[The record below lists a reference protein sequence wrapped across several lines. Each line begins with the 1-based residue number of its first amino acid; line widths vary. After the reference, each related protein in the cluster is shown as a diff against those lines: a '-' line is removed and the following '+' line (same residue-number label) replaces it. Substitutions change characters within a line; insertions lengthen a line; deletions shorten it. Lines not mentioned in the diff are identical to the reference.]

1 MAASTTQKLT
11 NGTLALI
18 HRFCV
23 AFNAGVILRLKGED
37 IEVEASDLTVENGKV
52 TWPNAPA
59 KINTLTI
66 PKATIAQLESDLA
79 GGKVTWPE
87 TVKPATQATLFAD
100 LSPAEQTAIRQ
111 NVATTLFDPE
121 LIGAFTK

>member
-1 MAASTTQKLT
+1 MAASTTQKIT

-23 AFNAGVILRLKGED
+23 RFNAGVIIRLKGEE
-37 IEVEASDLTVENGKV
+37 IGVTAEDLAVENGKV

-59 KINTLTI
+59 KLNTLTI
-66 PKATIAQLESDLA
+66 PKATIAQMESDL
-79 GGKVTWPE
+79 E
-87 TVKPATQATLFAD
+87 SVKPATQPATLFAD

-111 NVATTLFDPE
+111 NVATTMFDPE